1 MAETQASG
9 RKLIAIIGGGVSGL
23 YTAWKLVFEKN
34 LTDVDIHI
42 YEATQKCSGRIY
54 TAWIHNNFPI
64 ELGAARYSKYVHP
77 VLNSLVEKFQ
87 FPTMPYKFADRFW
100 HLRGKKLSL
109 QDISEGKAG
118 YEFSERERGQYTDN
132 LYEYTEKN
140 SIRTEEEIN
149 AMSFREYLGEHISDE
164 ACKFFRD
171 AEGYDLLLGDFL
183 SGMDGVR
190 AVKQHPDMLPKGEVS
205 WFHIVGGFQ
214 TLIRTLENQIQ
225 ERGVKIFTNH
235 RLIEV
240 AQNQDSVTL
249 YLETNQGNEQVV
261 KFVEAERVFLCIK
274 RLDIA
279 DVTIDLPQEK
289 LEAMEAVEPIP
300 MVKMFATYNNPWW
313 SAYARRDGNFCIT
326 DMPIRKIYYGP
337 GSHLMFYSDCE
348 SALYWKDLITE
359 SGRNPEALLG
369 EVQRQLATIYRMEPS
384 KLPRP
389 NAFYS
394 KFWSTG
400 IHVWRRNS
408 KPEEVR
414 NLLMGTAQD
423 RVHIAS
429 ESFAVNA
436 GWVEGALETVNL
448 LIDKVLYPA

>member
-1 MAETQASG
+1 MDSTQTTE
-9 RKLIAIIGGGVSGL
+9 RKCIAIIGGGVSGL
-23 YTAWKLVFEKN
+23 YAAWKLVYEKN

-64 ELGAARYSKYVHP
+64 ELGAARFSKYVHP
-77 VLNSLVEKFQ
+77 LLNALVERFQ
-87 FPTMPYKFADRFW
+87 FKTMPYEYSSRFW

-109 QDISEGKAG
+109 EDISAGKAQ
-118 YEFSERERGQYTDN
+118 YEFRENERGKYTDN
-132 LYEYTEKN
+132 LYEYTESQTK
-140 SIRTEEEIN
+140 RTEEEIN
-149 AMSFREYLGEHISDE
+149 QMSFHEFLAEHLSEE
-164 ACKFFRD
+164 ACTFFRD
-171 AEGYDLLLGDFL
+171 AEGYDLLLGDWL

-214 TLIRTLENQIQ
+214 TLVRTLEEQITA
-225 ERGVKIFTNH
+225 RGVKIFTNH

-240 AQNQDSVTL
+240 VQHPTSVTL
-249 YLETNQGNEQVV
+249 YLETNQGNDQIV
-261 KFVEAERVFLCIK
+261 KFVEAERVLLCIK

-279 DVTIDLPQEK
+279 EVTIDLSQEK
-289 LEAMEAVEPIP
+289 LVAMEAVEPVP
-300 MVKMFATYNNPWW
+300 MVKMFATYNNSWW
-313 SAYARRDGNFCIT
+313 APYAKRDGNFCIT

-337 GSHLMFYSDCE
+337 GHHLMFYSDCQ
-348 SALYWKDLITE
+348 SALYWKDLIME
-359 SGRNPEALLG
+359 SGKNPEALLG
-369 EVQRQLATIYRMEPS
+369 EVQRQLSLIYRMEPS

-408 KPEEVR
+408 DPVAVR

-423 RVHIAS
+423 RVHVAS

-448 LIDKVLYPA
+448 LIDSVLYPA